1 MSNRALLLAEKD
13 GGSLVGS
20 KAKKLEVAVGFG
32 SRLLAAEQESQRR
45 VSMKGE

>member
-1 MSNRALLLAEKD
+1 MAEKD

-20 KAKKLEVAVGFG
+20 KAKKLEVAVRFG
-32 SRLLAAEQESQRR
+32 SRLVVAEQEPQRG